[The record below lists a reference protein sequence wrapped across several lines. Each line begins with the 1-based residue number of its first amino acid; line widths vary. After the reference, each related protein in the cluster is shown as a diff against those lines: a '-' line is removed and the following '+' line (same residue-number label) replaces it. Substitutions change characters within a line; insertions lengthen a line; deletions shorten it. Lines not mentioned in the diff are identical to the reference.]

1 MSKKYTQKPAEK
13 PGGMILLEL
22 IEAEEEELRKEQ
34 ENEDR

>member
-1 MSKKYTQKPAEK
+1 MGKKYTQRPAVK